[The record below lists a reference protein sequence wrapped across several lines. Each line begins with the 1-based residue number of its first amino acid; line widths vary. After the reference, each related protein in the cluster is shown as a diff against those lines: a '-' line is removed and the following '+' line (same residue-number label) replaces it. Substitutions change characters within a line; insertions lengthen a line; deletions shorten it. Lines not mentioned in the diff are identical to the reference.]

1 MTGRAASTRERSC
14 AEPQKDIATFYKDID
29 TLYIDIIRTLAIDTG
44 QKTQSGHAG
53 TPMGL
58 AAVCK
63 RAAA

>member
-1 MTGRAASTRERSC
+1 MTGRAASKRERSC
-14 AEPQKDIATFYKDID
+14 AEPQKDIATLYKDID
-29 TLYIDIIRTLAIDTG
+29 TLYIDMIRTLAIDTV

-53 TPMGL
+53 MPMGL

>member
-1 MTGRAASTRERSC
+1 MTGRVASTRERSC
-14 AEPQKDIATFYKDID
+14 AEPQKDIATLYKDID
-29 TLYIDIIRTLAIDTG
+29 TLYIDIIRMLAIDTV

-53 TPMGL
+53 TPMEL

>member
-14 AEPQKDIATFYKDID
+14 AEPQKDIATLYKDID
-29 TLYIDIIRTLAIDTG
+29 TLYIDIIRMLAIDTV
-44 QKTQSGHAG
+44 QKTQSGHG
-53 TPMGL
+53 DTPMEL

>member
-1 MTGRAASTRERSC
+1 MTGRAASTGKRSC
-14 AEPQKDIATFYKDID
+14 AEPQKDIATLYKDID
-29 TLYIDIIRTLAIDTG
+29 THYIDIVLTLAIDTV

-63 RAAA
+63 RAVA